1 MGLFSKLKE
10 AQEKNKANGVV
21 AKMLFNSLKKDMIA
35 DGKEHIAIK
44 RIALIGNQKAI
55 NALPT
60 YAATQGFEI
69 LDIDL
74 SPIVAPGAVDLH
86 NLKVKYRSTN

>member
-10 AQEKNKANGVV
+10 AQAERNANGAI
-21 AKMLFNSLKKDMIA
+21 AKRLFDMLKKDMIA
-35 DGKEHIAIK
+35 DGKEHIVIK

-55 NALPT
+55 NALPI
-60 YAATQGFEI
+60 YAETQGVEI
-69 LDIDL
+69 IDIDL
-74 SPIVAPGAVDLH
+74 TPIVAPGAADLH